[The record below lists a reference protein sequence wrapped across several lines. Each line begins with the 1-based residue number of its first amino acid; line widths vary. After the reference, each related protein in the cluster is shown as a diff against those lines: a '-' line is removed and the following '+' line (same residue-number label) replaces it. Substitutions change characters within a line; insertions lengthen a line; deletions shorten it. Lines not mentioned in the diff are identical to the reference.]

1 MISSVFL
8 SVLCVLVNDF
18 KSFKQK
24 AFQDGKITGGGREK
38 WERGSSCFPPGGG
51 LEGALRRSGRSGRG
65 VRKNRKKGGGFR
77 EFLFPAFRGVPV
89 TVFQDR
95 AGVETLARMPAGV
108 PLEAEGCPAVGSR
121 RGAEVEKEQRCNKKQ
136 ACMEKFAQQHPV
148 STRSRGSRVIGPLQ
162 PSG

>member
-1 MISSVFL
+1 MGKGLFL
-8 SVLCVLVNDF
+8 LPPR
-18 KSFKQK
+18 
-24 AFQDGKITGGGREK
+24 GGVGRGTAP
-38 WERGSSCFPPGGG
+38 ERTVR
-51 LEGALRRSGRSGRG
+51 EG